1 MNNAWTIEFT
11 RIVVVVAIA
20 ILFGLVSGYWMLA
33 ILVPFSVYVGWMLT
47 QIRVLE
53 RWIRLGAKN
62 SLAPDSNGI
71 WQLIVQHIV
80 HAQRKNTERKVRLS
94 QMANRFEA
102 IIAALPEATVVI
114 NANREIELTNQAS
127 FTLLGIDK
135 QRDLGQKIDNL
146 IRDPAFHALIES
158 PEQNTQVEIESPIDN
173 LKTLSMN
180 CVDFGSDQKLITA
193 RDVSQRIA
201 VQKLRKAFIANA
213 SHELRTPLTVIAG
226 YLELLE
232 SEVDIPEHIRRQITN
247 ASHQASRMQKILD
260 DLLMLSKLEEKG
272 YNKRSG
278 VVVDMASLVEKL
290 VADFRKT
297 RAKGTHEIIMNVDH
311 SLQVKA
317 VESELYS
324 LCQNL
329 LSNAVKYSPK
339 GSVIHVKWEKAPE
352 GSPVFTV
359 TDNGEGIAP
368 EYISRLTERFF
379 RVNVNR
385 SRQIGGTGLGLSI
398 VKHILENLGG
408 YLNVES
414 ELGRGSEFSAYFPRY
429 RAIDESQVAQNVQVL
444 KPQEEGFREIS

>member
-11 RIVVVVAIA
+11 RIIVVVAIS
-20 ILFGLVSGYWMLA
+20 ILFGLVSGYWILA
-33 ILVPFSVYVGWMLT
+33 ILIPFSVYVGWMLS

-53 RWIRLGAKN
+53 RWIRLGTKN

-80 HAQRKNTERKVRLS
+80 HAQRKNTDRKVRLAH
-94 QMANRFEA
+94 MANRFEA
-102 IIAALPEATVVI
+102 IITALPDATVVI
-114 NANREIELTNQAS
+114 NSNREIELTNDAS
-127 FTLLGIDK
+127 HTLLGIDK

-146 IRDPAFHALIES
+146 IRDPSFQTLIES
-158 PEQNTQVEIESPIDN
+158 SEPQTQIEIESPTDN
-173 LKTLSMN
+173 LKTLSVN
-180 CVDFGSDQKLITA
+180 CVDFGEEQRLITA
-193 RDVSQRIA
+193 RDISQRIA

-232 SEVDIPEHIRRQITN
+232 SEADISEHIRRQILN
-247 ASHQASRMQKILD
+247 ASQQASRMQKILD

-297 RAKGTHEIIMNVDH
+297 RAKGTHEIIVNVDPA
-311 SLQVKA
+311 LRIKA
-317 VESELYS
+317 VENELYS

-339 GSVIHVKWEKAPE
+339 GSVIHVNWEKAPE
-352 GSPVFTV
+352 GSPVFSV
-359 TDNGEGIAP
+359 IDNGEGIAP

-414 ELGRGSEFSAYFPRY
+414 ELGNGSEFKAYFPRY
-429 RAIDESQVAQNVQVL
+429 RAITEIQQ
-444 KPQEEGFREIS
+444 QEERIGEIS